1 MWFLVFTSYIGD
13 MKNLI
18 LDRIRAQRVLRGL
31 SQQNMADEL
40 NLTLAGYSKIERGDT
55 ELTLTRLRQIAT
67 VLNIK
72 VSVLVREEEELN
84 ENAAL
89 SEGRTAYQTLPMEL
103 LRMSN
108 DINALQRELAE
119 LQRKMNDFLREA

>member
-1 MWFLVFTSYIGD
+1 MCFFLFPSYIGN
-13 MKNLI
+13 MNNLI
-18 LDRIRAQRVLRGL
+18 LDRIRSQRVLKGL

-55 ELTLTRLRQIAT
+55 ELTLTRLRQIAA
-67 VLNIK
+67 VLNIR
-72 VSVLVREEEELN
+72 VSVLVREEEDSN
-84 ENAAL
+84 EYVHF
-89 SEGRTAYQTLPMEL
+89 SEERGAFQTLPMEL

-119 LQRKMNDFLREA
+119 LRRKMNDLLNA

>member
-1 MWFLVFTSYIGD
+1 

>member
-1 MWFLVFTSYIGD
+1 

-67 VLNIK
+67 VLNIR
-72 VSVLVREEEELN
+72 VSVLVREEEDSNEHLN
-84 ENAAL
+84 F
-89 SEGRTAYQTLPMEL
+89 SEERGSYQTLPMEL

-119 LQRKMNDFLREA
+119 LQRKMNEFMHSRKANR